1 MSGFINDNTM
11 NHNINLF
18 EKNVVHYSEIT
29 GTAMFTGNAKLPSG
43 NALYEMLKV
52 ISCVIIVDLK
62 TSTIIDASFTTLS
75 PTANNYIR
83 SLVIGYVLNGGFQ
96 PLANRLDRHLHLTS
110 KKSFIKS
117 LEVAYQR
124 YQDYLTDSKMKI
136 GS

>member
-1 MSGFINDNTM
+1 MSGLINDISV

-18 EKNVVHYSEIT
+18 ENNIADYSNISN
-29 GTAMFTGNAKLPSG
+29 TAMFTGNARLPSG

-83 SLVIGYVLNGGFQ
+83 SLVIGFCLNDGFQ
-96 PLANRLDRHLHLTS
+96 VLAKRFDRHLHLTS

-117 LEVAYQR
+117 LEIAYQR
-124 YQDYLTDSKMKI
+124 YQDYLTEGKMKI